1 MRARGEKS
9 LRIGVHHAN
18 AVVWEPV
25 RRTRLD
31 PPRDAAAIARTRGC
45 ASVFASRRCRRAVAP
60 MRPGAPTTSI
70 SASHASGSFHTSECR
85 GGVQRRQKRS

>member
-1 MRARGEKS
+1 MSAPFTDF
-9 LRIGVHHAN
+9 A
-18 AVVWEPV
+18 AVIAAGDWN
-25 RRTRLD
+25 
-31 PPRDAAAIARTRGC
+31 PPSDAAAIARTRGC